1 MLVCAAFDPSWD
13 VCTVNSKQHGICWFK
28 CKNSMP
34 CHACNSMHSFWIT
47 FYALKFRTKAWKYL
61 FLLFFF
67 YLPGT
72 VYVNEHFCL
81 RITNFHLYSLGR
93 LQQCNMYVSM
103 NSVQFMEKTMKS
115 EFKGRGRVGLN
126 RETIGRLEKGRG
138 GGAGTLGNTCTQPS
152 TPTSALSVFKN
163 KPKTHSVSIWTP
175 LVPCFFVGAPTSQ
188 SYCTTDILG

>member
-1 MLVCAAFDPSWD
+1 
-13 VCTVNSKQHGICWFK
+13 
-28 CKNSMP
+28 MP
-34 CHACNSMHSFWIT
+34 CHACNSIHSFWIT

-67 YLPGT
+67 NLPGT
-72 VYVNEHFCL
+72 VCINEHFCL

-93 LQQCNMYVSM
+93 LQQCNMCVSM

-138 GGAGTLGNTCTQPS
+138 GGLEHWETRAHSHPHPHRHCQYSKINLKHIQSPFELPWCHAFLWEPPPANHTAQLIFLGRG
-152 TPTSALSVFKN
+152 
-163 KPKTHSVSIWTP
+163 
-175 LVPCFFVGAPTSQ
+175 VPPAT
-188 SYCTTDILG
+188 YCL